1 MKRSGI
7 LAITLVGIIMSMVLV
22 FPNVSK
28 EFSDKNTNQNI
39 LDTKVRSAVKMI
51 ESGEGNPMEAIFALR
66 EVVEVDSNH
75 RDAQFYLGQFSIM
88 SGQWNKAID
97 RFKKVLRINSSDEYA
112 IESLAIARF
121 QKGEKNGKRKSE
133 SLLSINREHIFSQ
146 PPRFCCSDLNSTT
159 QAYSSSVGSGHPF
172 SSK

>member
-28 EFSDKNTNQNI
+28 EFSDKNINRNI
-39 LDTKVRSAVKMI
+39 LDTKVQSAVKMI

-66 EVVEVDSNH
+66 EVVEADSNH
-75 RDAQFYLGQFSIM
+75 RDAQFHLGQFSIM

-121 QKGEKNGKRKSE
+121 QKGEKNGAVEDLKNYLESFPNSSRDSE
-133 SLLSINREHIFSQ
+133 LRTLLESYQGEIQSEVKEVQ
-146 PPRFCCSDLNSTT
+146 
-159 QAYSSSVGSGHPF
+159 
-172 SSK
+172 

>member
-7 LAITLVGIIMSMVLV
+7 LAITLVGIIMFMVLV

-28 EFSDKNTNQNI
+28 EFSDKNINRNI
-39 LDTKVRSAVKMI
+39 LDTKVQSAVKMI

-121 QKGEKNGKRKSE
+121 QKGEKNGAVEDLKNYLESFPNSSRDSE
-133 SLLSINREHIFSQ
+133 LRTLLESYQGEIQSEVKEVQ
-146 PPRFCCSDLNSTT
+146 
-159 QAYSSSVGSGHPF
+159 
-172 SSK
+172 

>member
-7 LAITLVGIIMSMVLV
+7 LAITIVGIIMFMVLL

-39 LDTKVRSAVKMI
+39 LDTKVQSAVKMI

-66 EVVEVDSNH
+66 EVVELDSNH

-121 QKGEKNGKRKSE
+121 QKGEKNGAVEDLKNYLESFPNSSRDSE
-133 SLLSINREHIFSQ
+133 LRTLLESYQGEIQSEVKEVQ
-146 PPRFCCSDLNSTT
+146 
-159 QAYSSSVGSGHPF
+159 
-172 SSK
+172 

>member
-7 LAITLVGIIMSMVLV
+7 LAITIVGIIMFMVLL

-39 LDTKVRSAVKMI
+39 LDTKVQSAVKMI

-66 EVVEVDSNH
+66 EVVELDSNH

-121 QKGEKNGKRKSE
+121 QKGEKNGAVEDLKNYLELFPNSSRDSE
-133 SLLSINREHIFSQ
+133 LRTLLESYQGEIQSEVKEVQ
-146 PPRFCCSDLNSTT
+146 
-159 QAYSSSVGSGHPF
+159 
-172 SSK
+172 

>member
-7 LAITLVGIIMSMVLV
+7 LAITLVAIIMSMVLV

-28 EFSDKNTNQNI
+28 EFSDKNINRNI
-39 LDTKVRSAVKMI
+39 LDTKVQSAVKMI

-66 EVVEVDSNH
+66 EVVEADSNH

-121 QKGEKNGKRKSE
+121 QKGEKNGAVEDLKNYLESFPNSSRDSE
-133 SLLSINREHIFSQ
+133 LRTLLESYQGEIQSEVKEVQ
-146 PPRFCCSDLNSTT
+146 
-159 QAYSSSVGSGHPF
+159 
-172 SSK
+172 

>member
-1 MKRSGI
+1 
-7 LAITLVGIIMSMVLV
+7 MVLV

-28 EFSDKNTNQNI
+28 KFSDKNTNHNI

-121 QKGEKNGKRKSE
+121 QKGEKNGAVEDLKNYLELFPNSSRDSE
-133 SLLSINREHIFSQ
+133 LRTLLESYQGEIQSEVKEVQ
-146 PPRFCCSDLNSTT
+146 
-159 QAYSSSVGSGHPF
+159 
-172 SSK
+172 

>member
-1 MKRSGI
+1 MKRSWI

-28 EFSDKNTNQNI
+28 EFSDKNINQNI

-121 QKGEKNGKRKSE
+121 QKGEKNGAVEDLKNYLELFPNSSRDSE
-133 SLLSINREHIFSQ
+133 LRTLLESYQGEIQSEVKEVQ
-146 PPRFCCSDLNSTT
+146 
-159 QAYSSSVGSGHPF
+159 
-172 SSK
+172 

>member
-7 LAITLVGIIMSMVLV
+7 LAITLVGIIMSMVLL

-121 QKGEKNGKRKSE
+121 QKGEKNGAVEDLKNYLELFPNSSRDSE
-133 SLLSINREHIFSQ
+133 LRTLLESYQGEIQSEVKEVQ
-146 PPRFCCSDLNSTT
+146 
-159 QAYSSSVGSGHPF
+159 
-172 SSK
+172 

>member
-28 EFSDKNTNQNI
+28 EFSDKNINRNI
-39 LDTKVRSAVKMI
+39 LDTKVQSAVKMI

-66 EVVEVDSNH
+66 EVVEADSNH

-121 QKGEKNGKRKSE
+121 QKGEKNGAVEDLKNYLESFPNSSRDSE
-133 SLLSINREHIFSQ
+133 LRTLLESYQGEIQSEVKEVQ
-146 PPRFCCSDLNSTT
+146 
-159 QAYSSSVGSGHPF
+159 
-172 SSK
+172 

>member
-7 LAITLVGIIMSMVLV
+7 LAITIVGIIMFMVLL

-39 LDTKVRSAVKMI
+39 LDTKFQSAVKMI

-121 QKGEKNGKRKSE
+121 QKGEKNGAVEDLKSYLELFPNSSRDSELRTLLE
-133 SLLSINREHIFSQ
+133 SYQGEIQSEVKEVQ
-146 PPRFCCSDLNSTT
+146 
-159 QAYSSSVGSGHPF
+159 
-172 SSK
+172 

>member
-1 MKRSGI
+1 MKRTGI

-121 QKGEKNGKRKSE
+121 QKGEKNGAVEDLKNYLELFPNSSRDSE
-133 SLLSINREHIFSQ
+133 LRTLLESYQGEIQSEVKEVQ
-146 PPRFCCSDLNSTT
+146 
-159 QAYSSSVGSGHPF
+159 
-172 SSK
+172 

>member
-7 LAITLVGIIMSMVLV
+7 LAITLVGIIMSMVLL

-28 EFSDKNTNQNI
+28 EFSDKNINRNI

-121 QKGEKNGKRKSE
+121 QKGEKNGAVEDLKNYLELFPNSSRDSE
-133 SLLSINREHIFSQ
+133 LRTLLESYQGEIQSEVKEVQ
-146 PPRFCCSDLNSTT
+146 
-159 QAYSSSVGSGHPF
+159 
-172 SSK
+172 

>member
-28 EFSDKNTNQNI
+28 EFSDKNINQNI

-121 QKGEKNGKRKSE
+121 QKGEKNGAVEDLKNYLELFPNSSRDSE
-133 SLLSINREHIFSQ
+133 LRTLLESYQGEIQSEVKEVQ
-146 PPRFCCSDLNSTT
+146 
-159 QAYSSSVGSGHPF
+159 
-172 SSK
+172 

>member
-7 LAITLVGIIMSMVLV
+7 LAITLVGIMMSMVLV

-28 EFSDKNTNQNI
+28 EFSDKNINRNI
-39 LDTKVRSAVKMI
+39 LDTKVQSAVKMI
-51 ESGEGNPMEAIFALR
+51 QSGEGNPMEAIFALR
-66 EVVEVDSNH
+66 EVVEADSNH

-121 QKGEKNGKRKSE
+121 QKGEKNGAVEDLKNYLESFPNSSRDSE
-133 SLLSINREHIFSQ
+133 LRTLLESYQGEIQSEVKEVQ
-146 PPRFCCSDLNSTT
+146 
-159 QAYSSSVGSGHPF
+159 
-172 SSK
+172 

>member
-7 LAITLVGIIMSMVLV
+7 LAITLVGIIMSMVLL

-28 EFSDKNTNQNI
+28 EFSDKNLNRNI

-121 QKGEKNGKRKSE
+121 QKGEKNGAVEDLKNYLESFPNSSRDSE
-133 SLLSINREHIFSQ
+133 LRTLLESYQGEIQSEVKEVQ
-146 PPRFCCSDLNSTT
+146 
-159 QAYSSSVGSGHPF
+159 
-172 SSK
+172 

>member
-7 LAITLVGIIMSMVLV
+7 LAITLVGFIMSMVLV

-51 ESGEGNPMEAIFALR
+51 ESGEGNPMEAVFALR

-121 QKGEKNGKRKSE
+121 QKGEKNGAVEDLKNYLESFPNSSRDSE
-133 SLLSINREHIFSQ
+133 LRTLLESYQGEIQSEVKEVQ
-146 PPRFCCSDLNSTT
+146 
-159 QAYSSSVGSGHPF
+159 
-172 SSK
+172 

>member
-121 QKGEKNGKRKSE
+121 QKGEKNGAVEDLKNYLELFPNSSRDSE
-133 SLLSINREHIFSQ
+133 LRTLMESYQGEIQSEVKEVQ
-146 PPRFCCSDLNSTT
+146 
-159 QAYSSSVGSGHPF
+159 
-172 SSK
+172 

>member
-1 MKRSGI
+1 MKRTWI

-121 QKGEKNGKRKSE
+121 QKGEKNGAVEDLKNYLELFPNSSRDSE
-133 SLLSINREHIFSQ
+133 LRTLLESYQGEIQSEVKEVQ
-146 PPRFCCSDLNSTT
+146 
-159 QAYSSSVGSGHPF
+159 
-172 SSK
+172 

>member
-7 LAITLVGIIMSMVLV
+7 LAITIVGIIMFMVLL

-28 EFSDKNTNQNI
+28 KFSDKNTNQNI

-121 QKGEKNGKRKSE
+121 QKGEKNGAVEDLKNYLELFPNSSRDSE
-133 SLLSINREHIFSQ
+133 LRTLLESYQGEIQSEVKEVQ
-146 PPRFCCSDLNSTT
+146 
-159 QAYSSSVGSGHPF
+159 
-172 SSK
+172 

>member
-7 LAITLVGIIMSMVLV
+7 LAITLVGIIMSMVLL

-28 EFSDKNTNQNI
+28 EFSDKNINRNI

-66 EVVEVDSNH
+66 EVVELDSNH

-121 QKGEKNGKRKSE
+121 QKGEKNGAVEDLKNYLESFPNSSRDSE
-133 SLLSINREHIFSQ
+133 LRTLLESYQGEIQSEVKEVQ
-146 PPRFCCSDLNSTT
+146 
-159 QAYSSSVGSGHPF
+159 
-172 SSK
+172 

>member
-1 MKRSGI
+1 
-7 LAITLVGIIMSMVLV
+7 MSMVLV

-28 EFSDKNTNQNI
+28 KFSDKNTNQNI
-39 LDTKVRSAVKMI
+39 LDTKVGSAVKMI

-121 QKGEKNGKRKSE
+121 QKGEKNGAVEDLKNYLELFPNSSRDSE
-133 SLLSINREHIFSQ
+133 LRTLLESYQGEIQSEVKEVQ
-146 PPRFCCSDLNSTT
+146 
-159 QAYSSSVGSGHPF
+159 
-172 SSK
+172 

>member
-1 MKRSGI
+1 MKRSRI

-28 EFSDKNTNQNI
+28 KFSDKNTNQNI

-97 RFKKVLRINSSDEYA
+97 RFKNVLRINSSDEYA

-121 QKGEKNGKRKSE
+121 QKGEKNGAVEDLKNYLELFPNSSRDSE
-133 SLLSINREHIFSQ
+133 LRTLLESYQGEIQSEVKEVQ
-146 PPRFCCSDLNSTT
+146 
-159 QAYSSSVGSGHPF
+159 
-172 SSK
+172 

>member
-7 LAITLVGIIMSMVLV
+7 LAITLVGIIMFMVLV

-28 EFSDKNTNQNI
+28 EFSDKNINRNI

-66 EVVEVDSNH
+66 EVVEADSNH

-121 QKGEKNGKRKSE
+121 QKGEKNGAVEDLKNYLESFPNSSRDSE
-133 SLLSINREHIFSQ
+133 LRTLLESYQGEIQSEVKEVQ
-146 PPRFCCSDLNSTT
+146 
-159 QAYSSSVGSGHPF
+159 
-172 SSK
+172 

>member
-7 LAITLVGIIMSMVLV
+7 LAITLVAIIMSMVLV

-28 EFSDKNTNQNI
+28 EFSDKNINRNI
-39 LDTKVRSAVKMI
+39 LDTKVQSAVKMI

-121 QKGEKNGKRKSE
+121 QKGEKNGAVEDLKNYLESFPNSSRDSE
-133 SLLSINREHIFSQ
+133 LRTLLESYQGEIQSEVKEVQ
-146 PPRFCCSDLNSTT
+146 
-159 QAYSSSVGSGHPF
+159 
-172 SSK
+172 

>member
-7 LAITLVGIIMSMVLV
+7 LAITLVGTIMSMVLL

-28 EFSDKNTNQNI
+28 EFSDKNLNRNI
-39 LDTKVRSAVKMI
+39 LDTKVRSAVKII

-121 QKGEKNGKRKSE
+121 QKGEKNGAVEDLKNYLESFPNSSRDSE
-133 SLLSINREHIFSQ
+133 LRTLLESYQGEIQSEVKEVQ
-146 PPRFCCSDLNSTT
+146 
-159 QAYSSSVGSGHPF
+159 
-172 SSK
+172 

>member
-88 SGQWNKAID
+88 SGQWNKAVD

-121 QKGEKNGKRKSE
+121 QKGEKNGAVEDLKNYLELFPNSSRDSE
-133 SLLSINREHIFSQ
+133 LRTLLESYQGEIQSEVKEVQ
-146 PPRFCCSDLNSTT
+146 
-159 QAYSSSVGSGHPF
+159 
-172 SSK
+172 

>member
-7 LAITLVGIIMSMVLV
+7 LAITIVGIIMFMVLL

-121 QKGEKNGKRKSE
+121 QKGEKNGAVEDLKNYLESFPNSSRDSE
-133 SLLSINREHIFSQ
+133 LRTLLESYQGEIQSEVKEVQ
-146 PPRFCCSDLNSTT
+146 
-159 QAYSSSVGSGHPF
+159 
-172 SSK
+172 

>member
-1 MKRSGI
+1 
-7 LAITLVGIIMSMVLV
+7 MVLV

-28 EFSDKNTNQNI
+28 KFSDKNTNQNI

-121 QKGEKNGKRKSE
+121 QKGEKNGAVEDLKNYLESFPNSSRDSE
-133 SLLSINREHIFSQ
+133 LRTLLESYQGEIQSEVKEVQ
-146 PPRFCCSDLNSTT
+146 
-159 QAYSSSVGSGHPF
+159 
-172 SSK
+172 

>member
-97 RFKKVLRINSSDEYA
+97 RFKNVLRINSSDEYA

-121 QKGEKNGKRKSE
+121 QKGEKNGAVEDLKNYLELFPNSSRDSE
-133 SLLSINREHIFSQ
+133 LRTLLESYQGEIQSEVKEVQ
-146 PPRFCCSDLNSTT
+146 
-159 QAYSSSVGSGHPF
+159 
-172 SSK
+172 

>member
-121 QKGEKNGKRKSE
+121 QKGEKNGAVEDLKNYLELYPNSSRDSE
-133 SLLSINREHIFSQ
+133 LRTLLESYQGEIQSEVKEVQ
-146 PPRFCCSDLNSTT
+146 
-159 QAYSSSVGSGHPF
+159 
-172 SSK
+172 

>member
-1 MKRSGI
+1 MKRSRI

-121 QKGEKNGKRKSE
+121 QKGEKNGAVEDLKNYLELFPNSSRDSE
-133 SLLSINREHIFSQ
+133 LRTLLESYQGEIQSEVKEVQ
-146 PPRFCCSDLNSTT
+146 
-159 QAYSSSVGSGHPF
+159 
-172 SSK
+172 